1 MYYSSNFSFFLFHV
15 NVFLLE
21 NLENAPA
28 QVLTQLCQWLELTF
42 IVINNLEKTEIVLQ
56 CIYKHPGI
64 DLNEF
69 NEFYLN
75 DLPDKLSKER
85 KTYRV

>member
-42 IVINNLEKTEIVLQ
+42 IVINNLEKTEIVL
-56 CIYKHPGI
+56 
-64 DLNEF
+64 
-69 NEFYLN
+69 
-75 DLPDKLSKER
+75 
-85 KTYRV
+85 